1 MAAAEVEADAPRM
14 RHAFLALVAAATIAA
29 SLASAGH
36 ARPGTRDLG
45 GFGGP
50 VAHARVVSI
59 WHEGR
64 TPAAPALH
72 RVACATA
79 VLGDD
84 SACFE
89 ASTSS

>member
-1 MAAAEVEADAPRM
+1 M
-14 RHAFLALVAAATIAA
+14 RQVSLALLAAVTIAA
-29 SLASAGH
+29 SLAGAGFGGTGHVSAKQSG
-36 ARPGTRDLG
+36 LG

-50 VAHARVVSI
+50 VAHARIVPI

-64 TPAAPALH
+64 APAAPALH

-84 SACFE
+84 STCYE